1 MKKTK
6 IIEINLEPPN
16 NKIIEKVAKVIR
28 KGGIVVYPTE
38 TCYGLG
44 TNALNKRAVEKI
56 YKIKREPNRSNI
68 LVIVSDLNTAKK
80 YGFINELA
88 EKLVKKFMPGPLT
101 LIVKRR
107 RIFPKITN
115 KDFAFRISKSKI
127 ALKLA
132 KAAKIPI
139 TATSANIHG
148 KPSIYSSKEII
159 EQFNGKVDMIL
170 DAGELE
176 KIKPST
182 IVDLKSG
189 RAKLIRKGPIQVKK
203 ILIELK
209 NFQTKQL

>member
-115 KDFAFRISKSKI
+115 KDFAFRISKSQI
-127 ALKLA
+127 
-132 KAAKIPI
+132 
-139 TATSANIHG
+139 
-148 KPSIYSSKEII
+148 
-159 EQFNGKVDMIL
+159 
-170 DAGELE
+170 
-176 KIKPST
+176 
-182 IVDLKSG
+182 
-189 RAKLIRKGPIQVKK
+189 
-203 ILIELK
+203 
-209 NFQTKQL
+209 